1 MSLPPSEIP
10 QGAIRFNTDSQK
22 LEFYAQDQWWEM
34 VIDTPA
40 LGTGAD
46 TGAGARGVFGGGR
59 QAPVATIDY
68 INIASTGNAI
78 SFGSLTGSYSI
89 RGACA
94 SSTRG
99 VWSGGY
105 SPSPGASPY
114 GRVNVID
121 YVTISST
128 GNAIDFGDTAGG
140 TKRQSQS
147 GFSNSTRGIF
157 TSGYE
162 IDFFPAAYRNTLD
175 YITIATTGNAINF
188 GNITA
193 GASSANA
200 TFASSTRGIIAG
212 GEGPTPSTN
221 IINFVT
227 IATLGNTSD
236 FGDLSRTLYGAGGC
250 SNATRGII
258 AGGYVAPVYLNTI
271 DYLTI
276 STLGNAV
283 SFGTLSTADRG
294 LTNGTCASSTRG
306 VVAGGFT
313 PANSNVID
321 YVVITTTGN
330 AVDFGDLT
338 SARYDIGGLSNAHGG
353 L

>member
-1 MSLPPSEIP
+1 MAAAP
-10 QGAIRFNTDSQK
+10 GALRFNSDSQK
-22 LEFYAQDQWWEM
+22 LELFDGNQWVEI
-34 VIDTPA
+34 VASSPDSQ
-40 LGTGAD
+40 TG
-46 TGAGARGVFGGGR
+46 GARGVFGGGTTPT
-59 QAPVATIDY
+59 PVATIDY
-68 INIASTGNAI
+68 ITISTTGNAI

-105 SPSPGASPY
+105 SPSPGSSPF

-128 GNAIDFGDTAGG
+128 GNAIDFGDTTGG
-140 TKRQSQS
+140 TKRQNQS

-162 IDFFPAAYRNTLD
+162 IDFAPAAYRNTLD
-175 YITIATTGNAINF
+175 YITIATTGNAISF

-193 GASSANA
+193 GGTSAVA
-200 TFASSTRGIIAG
+200 ACASSTRGIIAG
-212 GEGPTPSTN
+212 GENPAFNN

-227 IATLGNTSD
+227 ISTLGNTAD
-236 FGDLSRTLYGAGGC
+236 FGDLVRTTANFAGC
-250 SNATRGII
+250 SNATRGIF
-258 AGGYVAPVYLNTI
+258 GGGSTPGEVNNI
-271 DYLTI
+271 DYITI
-276 STLGNAV
+276 ATLGNAV
-283 SFGTLSTADRG
+283 SFGS
-294 LTNGTCASSTRG
+294 LTTVTRSILGASSSSTRG
-306 VVAGGFT
+306 VFAGGYVT
-313 PANSNVID
+313 PTRSNVID
-321 YVVITTTGN
+321 YVTFSSTGN

-338 SARYDIGGLSNAHGG
+338 SARNFPAGLSNGHGG

>member
-1 MSLPPSEIP
+1 MAAAP
-10 QGAIRFNTDSQK
+10 GALRFNSDSQK
-22 LEFYAQDQWWEM
+22 LELFDGNQWVEI
-34 VIDTPA
+34 VATSPDSQ
-40 LGTGAD
+40 TG
-46 TGAGARGVFGGGR
+46 GARGVFGGGR

-68 INIASTGNAI
+68 INISSTGNAI

-105 SPSPGASPY
+105 SPSPGSSPF

-140 TKRQSQS
+140 TKRQGQS

-162 IDFFPAAYRNTLD
+162 IDFAPAAYRNTLD
-175 YITIATTGNAINF
+175 YITIASTGNAINF

-193 GASSANA
+193 GGTSAVA
-200 TFASSTRGIIAG
+200 ACASSTRGIIAG
-212 GEGPTPSTN
+212 GENPAINN

-227 IATLGNTSD
+227 ISTLGNTAD
-236 FGDLSRTLYGAGGC
+236 FGDLTKVIYDIGGC
-250 SNATRGII
+250 SNATRGVL
-258 AGGYVAPVYLNTI
+258 AGGYVAPVYVNTI
-271 DYLTI
+271 DYITI

-283 SFGTLSTADRG
+283 SFGTLTTATRG
-294 LTNGTCASSTRG
+294 MTGACASSTRG
-306 VVAGGFT
+306 VWGGGYVT
-313 PANSNVID
+313 PAATNIID
-321 YVVITTTGN
+321 YVNITTTGN
-330 AVDFGDLT
+330 AIDFGDLT
-338 SARYDIGGLSNAHGG
+338 SARYHIAGLSNGHGG